1 MAIRTKPLI
10 SAAALASAATVA
22 VSTQAVASTRSLPTP
37 LALSTAQVQL
47 TTFSD
52 LLSITPEDWSN
63 ILFTGWGFALSPNQP
78 LDIDWAAGFISPFT
92 NCDFNCAVTGPSGVA
107 YAALDALI
115 NGNGAGIDTVNGILQ
130 DPSKPYQPDPDK
142 PDFNPYTTPPWGIS
156 SVNYFFEGGAGSGV
170 QYLVTQPF
178 GDPASPLYNPEI
190 ATLIGRAF
198 LGVDNV
204 SVTYIQALDLI
215 SKLAIDNV
223 PFLGSYIY
231 GGIQAY
237 LGPNTSDEFFGD
249 WGYFAGLSGLLRYA
263 TDVILTGGNPFPPY
277 GPPTATDPAETAL
290 ASAAVPATEAV
301 SLTESTAV
309 DQSAEAADV
318 TDAAS
323 AEASEASVDAAAA
336 PSDIEGD
343 IAAVDTAE
351 AQTTAEIAAV
361 DTTAV
366 DTTAVETATDIVEV
380 QTAPDVAPVETTPDI
395 TPVEVPAEVDDAA
408 TSVPAADVADSAP
421 AGAATKTPGRAAR
434 GAMERAAKSIA
445 SAVGGSKAAKST
457 TAGAAASGADST
469 AGSSKAGSSKDSG
482 SKDSGSKDSSD

>member
-1 MAIRTKPLI
+1 MAIRTRPLV

-22 VSTQAVASTRSLPTP
+22 VSTQVISPTGSLPTP

-92 NCDFNCAVTGPSGVA
+92 NCDFNCSVIGPSGVA

-115 NGNGAGIDTVNGILQ
+115 NGNGAGIDNVNGILQ

-156 SVNYFFEGGAGSGV
+156 AVNYFFEGGAGSGV

-263 TDVILTGGNPFPPY
+263 VDVVLTGGNPFPPY

-290 ASAAVPATEAV
+290 ASAAVAATEAV
-301 SLTESTAV
+301 SLSESTAVESTAV
-309 DQSAEAADV
+309 DESAETAAV

-323 AEASEASVDAAAA
+323 AEAPAASVDAAAA
-336 PSDIEGD
+336 PSDIEAD
-343 IAAVDTAE
+343 IAAVDTVE
-351 AQTTAEIAAV
+351 VETTAEI
-361 DTTAV
+361 TAV
-366 DTTAVETATDIVEV
+366 DTATDIAEV

-408 TSVPAADVADSAP
+408 TSVAAADVADSAP
-421 AGAATKTPGRAAR
+421 AGAATKAPGRAAR

-445 SAVGGSKAAKST
+445 SAVGGSKTAKST
-457 TAGAAASGADST
+457 TAGAAASDNDSK
-469 AGSSKAGSSKDSG
+469 AGSSQAGSSKDSG